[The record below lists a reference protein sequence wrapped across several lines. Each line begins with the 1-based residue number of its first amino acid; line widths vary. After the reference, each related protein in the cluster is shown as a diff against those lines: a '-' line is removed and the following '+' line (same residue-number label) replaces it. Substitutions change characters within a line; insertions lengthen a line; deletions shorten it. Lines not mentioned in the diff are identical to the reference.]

1 MVPPLQATLRRRRI
15 KVALNK
21 RGYSFMRRQ
30 LLYGFVISVTSLF
43 CCAFASTGRDAK
55 ASIDAILGKFPGYHL
70 LTLKERDSDT
80 SAYILQHFPKAST
93 SVVHADFDGD
103 GHLDYAVLLKNDK
116 SKETKL
122 FVLLCSEDASCRNV
136 YELDVTAYS
145 DLVYLRPVKK
155 VAAVSQTEAVGS
167 KGASQAN
174 LKSAGIQVVY
184 FEKGK
189 VVLYWD
195 KRLKKI
201 KEVQAE
207 D

>member
-1 MVPPLQATLRRRRI
+1 MRRRLRY
-15 KVALNK
+15 
-21 RGYSFMRRQ
+21 R
-30 LLYGFVISVTSLF
+30 FVIAIAGLF
-43 CCAFASTGRDAK
+43 CCALASTGQDAK
-55 ASIDAILGKFPGYHL
+55 GSIDAILGKFPGYHL

-80 SAYILQHFPKAST
+80 RAYILRHFSKANP
-93 SVVHADFDGD
+93 SVVLADFDGN

-145 DLVYLRPVKK
+145 DLVYLRPVNKG
-155 VAAVSQTEAVGS
+155 AAVSQTEAVGS
-167 KGASQAN
+167 SKDSSPAS

-189 VVLYWD
+189 VVLY
-195 KRLKKI
+195 
-201 KEVQAE
+201 
-207 D
+207 

>member
-1 MVPPLQATLRRRRI
+1 
-15 KVALNK
+15 
-21 RGYSFMRRQ
+21 MRRQ

-43 CCAFASTGRDAK
+43 CCAFASTGQDAK
-55 ASIDAILGKFPGYHL
+55 GSIDAILGKFPGYHL

-103 GHLDYAVLLKNDK
+103 GHLDYAVLLKNDE

-122 FVLLCSEDASCRNV
+122 FVLLCSEGTSCRNV

-155 VAAVSQTEAVGS
+155 GAAVSQTEAVGS
-167 KGASQAN
+167 KDSSQAN
-174 LKSAGIQVVY
+174 LKSVGIQVVY

-189 VVLYWD
+189 VAMYWD

-201 KEVQAE
+201 KEVQTE